1 MEQNDL
7 QRALMAVLFAAGEP
21 VDAKRLSQTLEHDED
36 EIHAACKALMD
47 ELSYTRS
54 GIRIVRLENAYQMC
68 SSPEMAEYVTKTLET
83 RKPPK
88 LSPSQLETLTVIAY
102 YQPATKALVEQ
113 IRGVD
118 SAYCVSALVTKKLI
132 RECGRL
138 NVPGRPIVYETTCS
152 VWNPS
157 RTCRRSRRSTSMSTR
172 RRSTRSSRSRMR
184 RRRKTSCLRSRR
196 SRYDLDVVDD
206 AGRDPGR
213 AAADRLHSR
222 GR

>member
-21 VDAKRLSQTLEHDED
+21 VAASRLAESLQVDES
-36 EIHAACKALMD
+36 EIHRECEALISA
-47 ELSYTRS
+47 LSYHRS

-68 SSPEMAEYVTKTLET
+68 SSAEMAEYVTKTLET

-102 YQPATKALVEQ
+102 YQPATKAYVET

-118 SAYCVSALVTKKLI
+118 SAYSVSALLTKKLI

-138 NVPGRPIVYETTCS
+138 NVPGRPILYDTT
-152 VWNPS
+152 PDF
-157 RTCRRSRRSTSMSTR
+157 
-172 RRSTRSSRSRMR
+172 
-184 RRRKTSCLRSRR
+184 LRVFGLESLADLPDIEKVDIAVKKEQLQL
-196 SRYDLDVVDD
+196 DLD
-206 AGRDPGR
+206 
-213 AAADRLHSR
+213 AAQPASSTE
-222 GR
+222 GQS